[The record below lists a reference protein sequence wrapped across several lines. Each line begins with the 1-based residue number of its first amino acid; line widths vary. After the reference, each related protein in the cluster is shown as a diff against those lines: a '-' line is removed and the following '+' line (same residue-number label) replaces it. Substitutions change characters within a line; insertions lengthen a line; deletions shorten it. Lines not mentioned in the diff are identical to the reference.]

1 MFARISLASVSLA
14 RAATILAVTLAVAGC
29 TGHPDNI
36 APVTGFDKDRYLGR
50 WYEIARLDHSFE
62 RGLSR
67 VSADYS
73 PRDDGGIRVIN
84 RGYSVDEARWEEA
97 EGKAYFV
104 GDADVGHLKVSFF
117 GPFYGAYVIFD
128 LDDNYQTSY
137 VGSHNMD
144 YLWLLSRRPTI
155 SDEERNRF
163 IEVAREKGYDVDS
176 LIWLDYS
183 WLCDEQPGL
192 C

>member
-1 MFARISLASVSLA
+1 MLARIAV
-14 RAATILAVTLAVAGC
+14 ILAVVSALAGC

-36 APVTGFDKDRYLGR
+36 TPVTGFDKDRYLGR

-73 PRDDGGIRVIN
+73 MRDDGGIRVIN
-84 RGYSVDEARWEEA
+84 RGYSADEGKWNEA

-117 GPFYGAYVIFD
+117 GPFYGSYVIFD
-128 LDDNYQTSY
+128 LDDHYQTSY
-137 VGSHNMD
+137 VGSHNLD
-144 YLWLLSRRPTI
+144 YLWLLARRPII
-155 SDEERNRF
+155 SDDERNRF
-163 IEVAREKGYDVDS
+163 IKVAREKGYDVDS
-176 LIWLDYS
+176 LVWLDHSY
-183 WLCDEQPGL
+183 LCEEQPGL

>member
-1 MFARISLASVSLA
+1 MPARIAVIM
-14 RAATILAVTLAVAGC
+14 AAISALAGC
-29 TGHPDNI
+29 TGHPDNV

-73 PRDDGGIRVIN
+73 MRDDGGIRVIN
-84 RGYSVDEARWEEA
+84 RGYSADEAKWEKA

-117 GPFYGAYVIFD
+117 GPFYGSYVIFD

-137 VGSHNMD
+137 VGSHSMG
-144 YLWLLSRRPTI
+144 YLWLLARRPII
-155 SDEERNRF
+155 SDDERNRF
-163 IEVAREKGYDVDS
+163 IEVARGKGYDVDS
-176 LIWLDYS
+176 LIWLDHSY
-183 WLCDEQPGL
+183 LCEEQPGL